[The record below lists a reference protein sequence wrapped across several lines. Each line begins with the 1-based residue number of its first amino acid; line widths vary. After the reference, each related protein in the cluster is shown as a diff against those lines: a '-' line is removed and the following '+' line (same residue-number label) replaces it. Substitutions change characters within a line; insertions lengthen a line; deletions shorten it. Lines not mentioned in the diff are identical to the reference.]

1 LKLYEYEA
9 KQEFAKHNIPVPNG
23 FLASTPEQAKQAALK
38 LQPPYVIKAQ
48 VLTGGRGKAGGIQ
61 NANTARE
68 AENVASKLLGAK
80 IRDLPIHLVLIEQKL
95 SIHRE
100 LFVAVTVDR
109 SNRTYVVLASATGG
123 IDIETTADQT
133 PTAIYKTPINP
144 NTGLRS
150 YHAIAI
156 AKQLGYT
163 GNRLLALSSIIQ
175 KLYQTCIDN
184 DAELAEINPLAETAS
199 GEFVALDARL
209 TIDDN
214 ALFRHK
220 EYAERQPQQFTPKEV
235 AASKQNLAY
244 VKLDG
249 DIGVIGNGAGLVM
262 ATLDLLNIYGG
273 KPADFLDL
281 GGGATIEQINAAVKL
296 VISDQDVKAVLINVL
311 GGITH
316 CDDVAKGILQA
327 QTETGSKKSLI
338 VRLIGINQKEGQKI
352 LHDAGMQVFGSME
365 EAAHHAV
372 SVVKKLEGS

>member
-1 LKLYEYEA
+1 LKLYEYDA

-23 FLASTPEQAKQAALK
+23 FLASTPEQAKQVAAK

-61 NANTARE
+61 TANTAQE
-68 AENVASKLLGAK
+68 AENAASKLLGTK
-80 IRDLPIHLVLIEQKL
+80 IRNLPVHQVLIEEKL
-95 SIHRE
+95 SVRKE

-109 SNRTYVVLASATGG
+109 TNRTYVVLASTAGG

-133 PTAIYKTPINP
+133 TTAIYKTPINP
-144 NTGLRS
+144 NTDLRA

-163 GNRLLALSSIIQ
+163 GNRLLTLSSIIQ
-175 KLYQTCIDN
+175 KLYQTCMDN
-184 DAELAEINPLAETAS
+184 DAELAEINPLAEAAS

-244 VKLDG
+244 VELDG

-262 ATLDLLNIYGG
+262 ATLDLLSIYRG

-296 VISDQDVKAVLINVL
+296 VISDPDVKAVLINVL

-352 LHDAGMQVFGSME
+352 LHDAGIQVFGSME
-365 EAAHHAV
+365 EAADHAV
-372 SVVKKLEGS
+372 SVLKKLGGS